1 MPWIERIAA
10 AAVAVAALIV
20 SSVGS
25 PSASA
30 ATAPAQAFDAHGFP
44 VGYACFDDGQARWS
58 CFAPAT
64 RAPPAMRC
72 YFDGKAYH
80 CYKPAARV
88 TGHVRGPAYC
98 LRAKDGAEV
107 GFDYHGP
114 VDSYICRDT
123 PPSSP
128 PPPKQQPVVIPPR

>member
-1 MPWIERIAA
+1 
-10 AAVAVAALIV
+10 
-20 SSVGS
+20 
-25 PSASA
+25 
-30 ATAPAQAFDAHGFP
+30 
-44 VGYACFDDGQARWS
+44 
-58 CFAPAT
+58 
-64 RAPPAMRC
+64 MRC

-80 CYKPAARV
+80 CYKPSARV
-88 TGHVRGPAYC
+88 TSHVRGPAYC

-107 GFDYHGP
+107 DFDYHGP